1 MLPTEKEQEQ
11 FRMQVVKVLFY
22 SMVLNE
28 YIIGEKSMKQIILAT
43 KNKNKLVEVK
53 AVLGN
58 DYEVLSMEDIG
69 IDVDVEENGTTFEE
83 NATIKAEAICKIC
96 GKPVMADDSGLEID
110 YLDKKPGV
118 LSARFLGHD
127 TSYDIKNASLI
138 KRLEGVEGQ
147 DRSGRFVCAIAV
159 CFPDGREIVKRGTME
174 GLISKEI
181 VGDNGFGYDPI
192 VYLPEYGKTSA
203 QLDPEEKNK
212 ISHRGKALEL
222 IKKELDECL

>member
-1 MLPTEKEQEQ
+1 
-11 FRMQVVKVLFY
+11 
-22 SMVLNE
+22 
-28 YIIGEKSMKQIILAT
+28 MKQIISAT

-127 TSYDIKNASLI
+127 TSYDIKNAKILEMLEDVPEE
-138 KRLEGVEGQ
+138 KRTA
-147 DRSGRFVCAIAV
+147 RFVCSIAV
-159 CFPDGREIVKRGTME
+159 AFPDRDTVVVRDTIE
-174 GLISKEI
+174 GIIGYESAGE
-181 VGDNGFGYDPI
+181 NGFGYDPI
-192 VYLPEYGKTSA
+192 FYVPELKKTTA
-203 QLDPEEKNK
+203 QLSMEEKNK
-212 ISHRGKALEL
+212 ISHRGKALVKMANRL
-222 IKKELDECL
+222 KDMNLWDCWL

>member
-1 MLPTEKEQEQ
+1 
-11 FRMQVVKVLFY
+11 
-22 SMVLNE
+22 
-28 YIIGEKSMKQIILAT
+28 MKQIILAT

-127 TSYDIKNASLI
+127 TSYDIKNAKILEMLEDVPEE
-138 KRLEGVEGQ
+138 KRTA
-147 DRSGRFVCAIAV
+147 RFVCSIAV
-159 CFPDGREIVKRGTME
+159 AFPDRDTVVIRDTIE
-174 GLISKEI
+174 GIIGYESAGE
-181 VGDNGFGYDPI
+181 NGFGYDPI
-192 VYLPEYGKTSA
+192 FYVPELKKTTA
-203 QLDPEEKNK
+203 QLSMEEKNK
-212 ISHRGKALEL
+212 ISHRGKALVKMANRL
-222 IKKELDECL
+222 KDMNL

>member
-1 MLPTEKEQEQ
+1 
-11 FRMQVVKVLFY
+11 
-22 SMVLNE
+22 
-28 YIIGEKSMKQIILAT
+28 MKQIILAT

-58 DYEVLSMEDIG
+58 DYEVLSMKDIG

-127 TSYDIKNASLI
+127 TSYDIKNAKILEMLEDVPEE
-138 KRLEGVEGQ
+138 KRTA
-147 DRSGRFVCAIAV
+147 RFVCSIAV
-159 CFPDGREIVKRGTME
+159 AFPDRDTVVVRDTIE
-174 GLISKEI
+174 GIIGYESAGE
-181 VGDNGFGYDPI
+181 NGFGYDPI
-192 VYLPEYGKTSA
+192 FYVPELKKTTA
-203 QLDPEEKNK
+203 QLSMEEKNK
-212 ISHRGKALEL
+212 ISHRGKALVKMANRL
-222 IKKELDECL
+222 KDMNLWDCWL

>member
-1 MLPTEKEQEQ
+1 
-11 FRMQVVKVLFY
+11 
-22 SMVLNE
+22 
-28 YIIGEKSMKQIILAT
+28 MKQIILAT

-127 TSYDIKNASLI
+127 TSYDIKNAKILEMLEDVPEE
-138 KRLEGVEGQ
+138 KRTA
-147 DRSGRFVCAIAV
+147 RFVCSIAV
-159 CFPDGREIVKRGTME
+159 AFPDRDTVVVRDTIE
-174 GLISKEI
+174 GIIGYESA
-181 VGDNGFGYDPI
+181 GDNGFGYDPI
-192 VYLPEYGKTSA
+192 FYVPELKKTTA
-203 QLDPEEKNK
+203 QLSMEEKNK
-212 ISHRGKALEL
+212 ISHRGKALVKMANKL
-222 IKKELDECL
+222 KDMNL

>member
-1 MLPTEKEQEQ
+1 
-11 FRMQVVKVLFY
+11 
-22 SMVLNE
+22 
-28 YIIGEKSMKQIILAT
+28 MKQITLAT

-127 TSYDIKNASLI
+127 TSYDIKNAKILEMLEDVPEE
-138 KRLEGVEGQ
+138 KRTA
-147 DRSGRFVCAIAV
+147 RFVCSIAV
-159 CFPDGREIVKRGTME
+159 AFPDRDTVVVRDTIE
-174 GLISKEI
+174 GIIGYESAGE
-181 VGDNGFGYDPI
+181 NGFGYDPI
-192 VYLPEYGKTSA
+192 FYVPELKKTTA
-203 QLDPEEKNK
+203 QLSMEEKNK
-212 ISHRGKALEL
+212 ISHRGKALVKMANRL
-222 IKKELDECL
+222 KDMNL

>member
-1 MLPTEKEQEQ
+1 
-11 FRMQVVKVLFY
+11 
-22 SMVLNE
+22 
-28 YIIGEKSMKQIILAT
+28 MKQIILAT
-43 KNKNKLVEVK
+43 KKKNKLVEVK

-127 TSYDIKNASLI
+127 TSYDIKNAKILEMLEDVPEE
-138 KRLEGVEGQ
+138 KRTA
-147 DRSGRFVCAIAV
+147 RFVCSIAV
-159 CFPDGREIVKRGTME
+159 AFPDRDTVVVRDTIE
-174 GLISKEI
+174 GIIGYESAGE
-181 VGDNGFGYDPI
+181 NGFGYDPI
-192 VYLPEYGKTSA
+192 FYVPELKKTTA
-203 QLDPEEKNK
+203 QLSMEEKNK
-212 ISHRGKALEL
+212 ISHRGKALVKMANRL
-222 IKKELDECL
+222 KDMNLWDCWL

>member
-1 MLPTEKEQEQ
+1 
-11 FRMQVVKVLFY
+11 
-22 SMVLNE
+22 MVLNE

-127 TSYDIKNASLI
+127 TSYDIKNAKILEMLEDVPEE
-138 KRLEGVEGQ
+138 KRTA
-147 DRSGRFVCAIAV
+147 RFVCSIAV
-159 CFPDGREIVKRGTME
+159 AFPDRDTVVVRDTIE
-174 GLISKEI
+174 GIIGYESAGE
-181 VGDNGFGYDPI
+181 NGFGYDPI
-192 VYLPEYGKTSA
+192 FYVPELKKTTA
-203 QLDPEEKNK
+203 QLSMEEKNK
-212 ISHRGKALEL
+212 ISHRGKALVKMANRL
-222 IKKELDECL
+222 KDMNL

>member
-1 MLPTEKEQEQ
+1 
-11 FRMQVVKVLFY
+11 
-22 SMVLNE
+22 
-28 YIIGEKSMKQIILAT
+28 MKQIILAT

-127 TSYDIKNASLI
+127 TSYDIKNAKILEMLEDVPEE
-138 KRLEGVEGQ
+138 KRTA
-147 DRSGRFVCAIAV
+147 RFVCSIAV
-159 CFPDGREIVKRGTME
+159 AFPDRDTVVVRDTIE
-174 GLISKEI
+174 GIIGYASAGE
-181 VGDNGFGYDPI
+181 NGFGYDPI
-192 VYLPEYGKTSA
+192 FYVPELKKTTA
-203 QLDPEEKNK
+203 QLSMEEKNK
-212 ISHRGKALEL
+212 ISHRGKALVKMANRL
-222 IKKELDECL
+222 KDMNL

>member
-1 MLPTEKEQEQ
+1 
-11 FRMQVVKVLFY
+11 
-22 SMVLNE
+22 
-28 YIIGEKSMKQIILAT
+28 MKQIILAT

-110 YLDKKPGV
+110 YLGKKPGV

-127 TSYDIKNASLI
+127 TSYDIKNAKILEMLEDVPEE
-138 KRLEGVEGQ
+138 KRTA
-147 DRSGRFVCAIAV
+147 RFVCSIAV
-159 CFPDGREIVKRGTME
+159 AFPDRDTVVVRDTIE
-174 GLISKEI
+174 GIIGYESAGE
-181 VGDNGFGYDPI
+181 NGFGYDPI
-192 VYLPEYGKTSA
+192 FYVPELKKTTA
-203 QLDPEEKNK
+203 QLSMEEKNK
-212 ISHRGKALEL
+212 ISHRGKALVKMANKL
-222 IKKELDECL
+222 KDMNLWDC